1 MADES
6 QLIQDLKNRQA
17 QINDMLTVT
26 FPNGNY
32 ATPLGHRRY
41 VVSTDVPYYL
51 RRAGS
56 DASWEPSPVSSTVS
70 SNKARRITGRTTRQ
84 TTGQTTSPMWF
95 DKFKNSKGQF
105 DISRED
111 LEKWGNQFGDEATK
125 KYIQGWAGKDTKA
138 LWKDKNSGI
147 AQTFQNFT
155 NWVKSNGGQ
164 QSKVGI
170 IDLSKANNNYIYD
183 KNGWRFNDGL
193 LGTVNQTKGTVNP
206 YKPIPIISQTND
218 VLNTKLNTKL
228 NIKPLQTPLNMNRRQ
243 IRDYMRNNNL
253 NPYNYSGDERR
264 ALRLY
269 MNGDTT
275 GSGYDINTL
284 KNSELATKL
293 NLKFQKGGQLNM
305 NEQQLQQAFLQY
317 LMQKTGAQ
325 DEQQLEQVVQQ
336 LGEEGL
342 KQAYAQFMQEMQQQQ
357 VQAAKFGAK
366 LNYIKKLNGQCPE
379 GMEMHYYK
387 QGGRLCRK
395 CMQAKQNMGEAE
407 APSNP
412 IDAFKC
418 GRKIKKKKCEA
429 GGTVDMDKCG
439 AKMKKKKCENGGF
452 IPFGKCGSKIKKKE
466 TGGPVKKF
474 PLKENNGTKYY
485 NDRAT
490 RDSVAVNKYGAE
502 DISSTMPGSYKK
514 NKQGKVQWTPDRSK
528 SPYKRK

>member
-17 QINDMLTVT
+17 QIDDMLEVE
-26 FPNGNY
+26 FPNSNY
-32 ATPLGHRRY
+32 VNPSGSGHY
-41 VVSTDVPYYL
+41 VVETDVPYYL
-51 RRAGS
+51 QRPYS
-56 DASWEPSPVSSTVS
+56 QKDWKPSSVSPTVS
-70 SNKARRITGRTTRQ
+70 SNKARRITGRTTVR

-183 KNGWRFNDGL
+183 KNGWRFNDGS

-206 YKPIPIISQTND
+206 YKPVPIISQTND

-336 LGEEGL
+336 LGEDGL
-342 KQAYAQFMQEMQQQQ
+342 EQAYAQFIQEMQQQQ

-366 LNYIKKLNGQCPE
+366 LNYIKKLNGQCPDGYE
-379 GMEMHYYK
+379 LQYYK
-387 QGGRLCRK
+387 SGGQLCKK
-395 CMQAKQNMGEAE
+395 CIKNQVMQDGEYL
-407 APSNP
+407 PQDP
-412 IDAFKC
+412 IDQFKC

-439 AKMKKKKCENGGF
+439 AKIKKKKCENGGL
-452 IPFGKCGSKIKKKE
+452 IPFDKCGKKMKKCE
-466 TGGPVKKF
+466 DGKKF
-474 PLKENNGTKYY
+474 PLIEKGKAPY
-485 NDRAT
+485 NT
-490 RDSVAVNKYGAE
+490 L
-502 DISSTMPGSYKK
+502 KK
-514 NKQGKVQWTPDRSK
+514 K
-528 SPYKRK
+528 